1 MYEKAGSSLP
11 DGSFIGGLLARASND
26 RNEHLA
32 MTVTVLK
39 SYPLRG
45 CRNFRLAVIL
55 AGSLPGRT
63 GGASGLELDGRASR
77 AVAGTWLMEC
87 LAGIF
92 LEYPGS
98 ERGRHVRRTWSYP
111 RKSSGQEG
119 YRVA

>member
-1 MYEKAGSSLP
+1 
-11 DGSFIGGLLARASND
+11 
-26 RNEHLA
+26 

-55 AGSLPGRT
+55 AGSLPGRS
-63 GGASGLELDGRASR
+63 GGVSGPELHGRASQ
-77 AVAGTWLMEC
+77 AIAGTWQMEC
-87 LAGIF
+87 RAGIF

-98 ERGRHVRRTWSYP
+98 ERGRHVRRTWSYTHGS
-111 RKSSGQEG
+111 RRGQEG